1 MEKNNLSESDEYS
14 DDNNLESKDFMDI
27 LNDTSSNILT
37 NNFLKSKKK
46 LAQLNDGKSET
57 FTELRLKGKA
67 LEMMNYI
74 LCNNNE
80 LILQEDLIEL
90 KNIKELLNQS
100 KTDKILFET
109 TSKKVKM
116 TLSYLYKNQLSIN
129 SKNGLNETIKLN
141 KLPSSSPNLFSEY
154 IQFYCEKSN
163 SLMISKEKN
172 KNLEK

>member
-1 MEKNNLSESDEYS
+1 MEKNKISESDEYS

-57 FTELRLKGKA
+57 FNELRLKGKA

-74 LCNNNE
+74 LCNNND

-90 KNIKELLNQS
+90 KNIKDLLNQS

-116 TLSYLYKNQLSIN
+116 TLSYLYKNQLSIS
-129 SKNGLNETIKLN
+129 SKNGLNETITLIVDVLK
-141 KLPSSSPNLFSEY
+141 
-154 IQFYCEKSN
+154 
-163 SLMISKEKN
+163 
-172 KNLEK
+172 

>member
-1 MEKNNLSESDEYS
+1 MEKNQVSESDEYS
-14 DDNNLESKDFMDI
+14 DDNNLESKDFIDI

-116 TLSYLYKNQLSIN
+116 TLSYLFKNQLSIN
-129 SKNGLNETIKLN
+129 SKNGLNETITLIVDVLK
-141 KLPSSSPNLFSEY
+141 
-154 IQFYCEKSN
+154 
-163 SLMISKEKN
+163 
-172 KNLEK
+172 

>member
-1 MEKNNLSESDEYS
+1 MEKNQISESDEYS

-57 FTELRLKGKA
+57 FNELRLKGKA

-90 KNIKELLNQS
+90 KNIKDLLNQS

-116 TLSYLYKNQLSIN
+116 TLSYLYKNQLSIS
-129 SKNGLNETIKLN
+129 SKNGLNETITLIVDVLK
-141 KLPSSSPNLFSEY
+141 
-154 IQFYCEKSN
+154 
-163 SLMISKEKN
+163 
-172 KNLEK
+172 